1 MSVQLQL
8 LFIVCLLLVS
18 SVFGKDLSRDEFDE
32 IVKDERVLAV
42 EFYSPMCGSCKEFAG
57 TWAQLETKLKSVIT
71 AKVNI
76 DTAHGMDIAKTQQVL
91 EEGIPNVR
99 LYKSSGGKSVSLMK
113 GDLRSAKDLL
123 QHIRAEVNTLNRRDD
138 GFFLKAP

>member
-1 MSVQLQL
+1 MKLIWIL
-8 LFIVCLLLVS
+8 IVILVILTKALS
-18 SVFGKDLSRDEFDE
+18 EDLSRSDFDQ
-32 IVKDERVLAV
+32 ILKDERVLAV
-42 EFYSPMCGSCKEFAG
+42 EFYSPMCGSCKEFSA
-57 TWAQLETKLKSVIT
+57 TWTQLETKLKSVMT

-76 DTAHGMDIAKTQQVL
+76 DTKDGMEIAKNEKVL

-99 LYKSSGGKSVSLMK
+99 LYKSSRGTSVSLMK

-123 QHIRAEVNTLNRRDD
+123 QNIRSEVNTLNRRDD